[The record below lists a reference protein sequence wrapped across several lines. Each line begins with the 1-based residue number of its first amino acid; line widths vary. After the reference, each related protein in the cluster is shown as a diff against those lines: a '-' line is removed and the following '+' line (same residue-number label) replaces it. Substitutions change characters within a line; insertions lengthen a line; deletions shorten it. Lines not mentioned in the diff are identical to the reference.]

1 LVKILSLAV
10 GETLV
15 RGDAARFMHCGGDGG
30 ARVILAGN
38 TEAEWVS
45 STCDNFH
52 ECGFMDMKYLIGEN
66 VNVAVLCK
74 SGG

>member
-1 LVKILSLAV
+1 M
-10 GETLV
+10 E
-15 RGDAARFMHCGGDGG
+15 RGA
-30 ARVILAGN
+30 ILAGN

-52 ECGFMDMKYLIGEN
+52 ERGSMDMKYLIGEN
-66 VNVAVLCK
+66 VNVAVLRK

>member
-1 LVKILSLAV
+1 M
-10 GETLV
+10 ETPRDSCIV
-15 RGDAARFMHCGGDGG
+15 VVTVERGA
-30 ARVILAGN
+30 ILAGN

>member
-1 LVKILSLAV
+1 V
-10 GETLV
+10 ETPRDSCIV
-15 RGDAARFMHCGGDGG
+15 VVTVERGG
-30 ARVILAGN
+30 ILAGN

-52 ECGFMDMKYLIGEN
+52 ERGSMDMKYLIGEN
-66 VNVAVLCK
+66 VNVAVLRK